1 VTVPFTV
8 AQFFAVFAR
17 YNSAVWPAQVILV
30 VLALVAIALA
40 VRSRAWSDRA
50 VAGVL
55 GLLWVWMGVVY
66 HWTFFRAIN
75 PAAAI
80 FGGLFVLE
88 GTALLVS
95 GGVRHDLRFRARRT
109 VRGLVGALLLVFA
122 LGVYPLLGYAAG
134 HRYPATPTFGLPCPT
149 TIFTLGLLL
158 WVERPMPK
166 ALFLV
171 PLAWSALGASA
182 ALQLAVREDLGL
194 FAAGALAGLLTFRP
208 QTGAPEAVRATGARG
223 TGRAPR
229 AAES

>member
-1 VTVPFTV
+1 VTLPFDV

-30 VLALVAIALA
+30 VLALVAVALA
-40 VRSRAWSDRA
+40 LRSRAWSDRA

-55 GLLWVWMGVVY
+55 GLLWLWMGVVY

-75 PAAAI
+75 PAATI

-88 GTALLVS
+88 GSALLVS
-95 GGVRHDLRFRARRT
+95 GAVRHDLHFRARRT
-109 VRGLVGALLLVFA
+109 LLGLVGALLLAFA
-122 LGVYPLLGYAAG
+122 LGVYPLLGYAVG

-158 WVERPMPK
+158 WVERPMPNS
-166 ALFLV
+166 LFLV

-182 ALQLAVREDLGL
+182 ALQLGVREDLGL
-194 FAAGALAGLLTFRP
+194 LAAGVVAGLLVFMP
-208 QTGAPEAVRATGARG
+208 QTGRPSPQRPTAVRG